1 MQATCHPEREH
12 YSRGLCNPCWQRQ
25 RYQTDPVFRA
35 KQLARS
41 RAGRRAYYLAHQ
53 EQLKQKARSYYAG
66 HRPRQVAL
74 AVARN
79 NKKRG
84 AKAAANESM
93 NFIDAARRAS
103 TVLVANNG
111 KVETINFA
119 KPSEKNWWKT
129 SK

>member
-1 MQATCHPEREH
+1 MKLAICHPELKH
-12 YSRGLCNPCWQRQ
+12 YARGLCNPCWQRR
-25 RYQTDPVFRA
+25 RYLTDPVFRA

-53 EQLKQKARSYYAG
+53 DQLKLKARSYYAG
-66 HRPRQVAL
+66 HSPRQAAL

-79 NKKRG
+79 RKKRSA
-84 AKAAANESM
+84 AKDSM
-93 NFIDAARRAS
+93 DFIDAARRAS

-129 SK
+129 